1 VVLRASAEISGKELN
16 LRAIVDRD
24 VSIGD
29 ASGDLLLAFADA
41 VVGTDNAAL
50 AAIQQRV
57 LDTLGAEALRSAAAV
72 GANFSRNDRI
82 ANGIGIPLE
91 REFVTQ
97 GADLRALLDLD
108 RFLSARNSL
117 G

>member
-1 VVLRASAEISGKELN
+1 MALN
-16 LRAIVDRD
+16 FRAIVDRD

-29 ASGDLLLAFADA
+29 ANGNLLLAFADA
-41 VVGTDNAAL
+41 VVGTDNAGL
-50 AAIQQRV
+50 AAVQQRV
-57 LDTLGAEALRSAAAV
+57 LDTLGAEALRSASAV
-72 GANFSRNDRI
+72 AANFSRNDRI

-91 REFVTQ
+91 REFVAQ
-97 GADLRALLDLD
+97 GAELRALLGLD